1 MPTIYLETKIKSKI
15 QICFD
20 LARSIDLH
28 QISTAKTNEKAVDG
42 KTKGLIN
49 LGEYVT
55 WRAKHFGI
63 TQRLTSKITRFNEPL
78 YFRDEQQKGAFK
90 YIAHDHYFEKYDQY
104 VIMKDIFKFQSPF
117 GIFGKLCD
125 KIFLSGYLKR
135 LLIERNTII
144 KEYAETEKWKSILD
158 KS

>member
-1 MPTIYLETKIKSKI
+1 MPTIYLETKIKSNI

-55 WRAKHFGI
+55 WQAKHFGI
-63 TQRLTSKITRFNEPL
+63 NQRLTSKITRFNEPF
-78 YFRDEQQKGAFK
+78 YFKDEQQKGAFK

-104 VIMKDIFKFQSPF
+104 VIMKDIFNFQSPL
-117 GIFGKLCD
+117 GMIGKLVD
-125 KIFLSGYLKR
+125 KILLSNYLKR
-135 LLIERNTII
+135 LLIERNSTI
-144 KEYAETEKWKSILD
+144 KEYAETEKWKSIFE
-158 KS
+158 